1 VKADGTAEQRMLTLD
16 RAVGDKW
23 LVTSGLTNGEQVIVE
38 GLMKARAGM
47 AVKPVPF
54 EGAH

>member
-1 VKADGTAEQRMLTLD
+1 MLTLD